1 MEEKN
6 IKKKV
11 KEKDSVDFAI
21 DFRDQKPC
29 CENPDIEIVDG
40 FWTCRNCGTVYTR
53 ELLATEGKMFTKEDV
68 LKKKTHEPVST
79 RDSFRARTVLT
90 SSKRDAVGGEISKKI
105 QLKFLEMQKIQ
116 KSISKRKEKNT
127 LKKYELLQNIANEIS
142 LPDYIKDTAWNI
154 YLRINKNG
162 IDRGRSLNLIFTSS
176 IYAAVRSHNFPRLL
190 EEIIEIEGM
199 FDIDSTPN
207 PKKGI
212 MNVIRDI
219 KETVFKELNLTFY
232 PEDPKDLIFYFG
244 EHLGCDIKVQRHA
257 LKILEYSLN
266 IDQELAGKLPKTLA
280 AASLYL
286 SMSNPEI
293 KKDLIEIARIS
304 RDILNKTVNII
315 KKIVYL
321 IEDND
326 NLINLVRE
334 ILEDIPVIELIVKHD
349 KRQALELIKIDNP
362 NLVILGIIPSKIDR
376 IEICNKLRKDDTFM
390 KIPVFAILSSK
401 DPEILSNS
409 KGENLNKIFIL
420 PEEAKKFRESVEMVL
435 Q

>member
-6 IKKKV
+6 IKKRLK
-11 KEKDSVDFAI
+11 KKDSVDFAI

-29 CENPDIEIVDG
+29 CENPDIGIVDG

-53 ELLATEGKMFTKEDV
+53 ELLAAEGKMFTKEDV
-68 LKKKTHEPVST
+68 LKKKTHESVST

-90 SSKRDAVGGEISKKI
+90 PSERDAVGGKI
-105 QLKFLEMQKIQ
+105 GKEMQLRFLEMQKVQ
-116 KSISKRKEKNT
+116 KSISKRKEKDT
-127 LKKYELLQNIANEIS
+127 LKKYALLQNITNEIS

-154 YLRINKNG
+154 LLMINKKG
-162 IDRGRSLNLIFTSS
+162 IDRGRSLNLIFASS

-212 MNVIRDI
+212 KNVIRDI
-219 KETVFKELNLTFY
+219 KETVFKELNLTLY

-266 IDQELAGKLPKTLA
+266 IDKELAGKLPKTLA

-286 SMSNPEI
+286 SISNPEI
-293 KKDLIEIARIS
+293 KKDLMETARIS
-304 RDILNKTVNII
+304 RDVLNKTVNII

-321 IEDND
+321 IEDDD

-362 NLVILGIIPSKIDR
+362 NLVILGIIPSKMDR
-376 IEICNKLRKDDTFM
+376 IEICNKLRKDDAFM

-420 PEEAKKFRESVEMVL
+420 PEEAKKFRESVETVL
-435 Q
+435 K

>member
-1 MEEKN
+1 MDKKN
-6 IKKKV
+6 LRKRLRKKNSM
-11 KEKDSVDFAI
+11 DIDADFQ
-21 DFRDQKPC
+21 DQELC
-29 CENPDIEIVDG
+29 CKNPDIEIVDG
-40 FWTCRNCGTVYTR
+40 FWTCRNCGTVYTK

-68 LKKKTHEPVST
+68 VKKRTHGPVSI
-79 RDSFRARTVLT
+79 RDSYRARTVLT
-90 SSKRDAVGGEISKKI
+90 PSERDGVGGRIDKKT
-105 QLKFLEMQKIQ
+105 QLRFLEMQKIQ
-116 KSISKRKEKNT
+116 RSISKKKEKAILKTYT
-127 LKKYELLQNIANEIS
+127 LIQRIAGKVG
-142 LPDYIKDTAWNI
+142 LPDYIRNTAWNI
-154 YLRINKNG
+154 YLMVNKKH
-162 IDRGRSLNLIFTSS
+162 IDRSRPTNLIISS
-176 IYAAVRSHNFPRLL
+176 CIYAAVRSHNFPRLL
-190 EEIIEIEGM
+190 EEIIDMGIS
-199 FDIDSTPN
+199 DTDSTPN
-207 PKKGI
+207 PRKRI

-232 PEDPKDLIFYFG
+232 PENPKDLIFYFG
-244 EHLGCDIKVQRHA
+244 EHLGWDIKVQRHA

-286 SMSNPEI
+286 SLSNPEI

-321 IEDND
+321 VEDDD

-376 IEICNKLRKDDTFM
+376 IEICNKLRKDDAFM

-420 PEEAKKFRESVEMVL
+420 PEEARKFRESVEMIL
-435 Q
+435 K

>member
-6 IKKKV
+6 IKKRLK
-11 KEKDSVDFAI
+11 KKDSIDFAI

-53 ELLATEGKMFTKEDV
+53 ELLATEGKMFTKEAV
-68 LKKKTHEPVST
+68 LKKKTHAPVST

-90 SSKRDAVGGEISKKI
+90 PSERDAVGGKISKKMR
-105 QLKFLEMQKIQ
+105 LRFLEMQKVQ
-116 KSISKRKEKNT
+116 KSISKRKEKET
-127 LKKYELLQNIANEIS
+127 LKRYELFQDIIKEIN
-142 LPDYIKDTAWNI
+142 LPNYIKDTAWNI
-154 YLRINKNG
+154 YLMITKKG
-162 IDRGRSLNLIFTSS
+162 IDRGRSLNLVFASS
-176 IYAAVRSHNFPRLL
+176 IYAAVRSFNFPRLL
-190 EEIIEIEGM
+190 EEIIEIEDM

-212 MNVIRDI
+212 MNIIRDI

-232 PEDPKDLIFYFG
+232 PEDPKVLIFYFG

-266 IDQELAGKLPKTLA
+266 IDKKLTGKLPKTLA

-286 SMSNPEI
+286 SISNPEI

-304 RDILNKTVNII
+304 KGTLNKTVNII

-321 IEDND
+321 IEDDD
-326 NLINLVRE
+326 NLINLIRE
-334 ILEDIPVIELIVKHD
+334 VLEDIPVIELIVKHD

-376 IEICNKLRKDDTFM
+376 IEICNKLKKDDAFM

-401 DPEILSNS
+401 DPKILSNS
-409 KGENLNKIFIL
+409 KGENLSKIFIL
-420 PEEAKKFRESVEMVL
+420 PEEAKKFRESVETVL
-435 Q
+435 K